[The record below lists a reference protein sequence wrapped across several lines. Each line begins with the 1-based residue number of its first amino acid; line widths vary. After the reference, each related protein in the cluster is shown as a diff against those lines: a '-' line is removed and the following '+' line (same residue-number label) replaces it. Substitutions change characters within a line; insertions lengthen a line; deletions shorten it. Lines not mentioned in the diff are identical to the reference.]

1 MLARS
6 AVLML
11 AVLWASLPV
20 VAGPPAVLDVKASPN
35 GDGSYSFSVTIKH
48 KDTGWKHYA
57 NKFDV
62 MTLDG
67 KTLGTR
73 VLYHPHVN
81 EQPFTRS
88 LGRVEVPIGIN
99 EVVVRAHDLVHK
111 YGKRTMTVKLP
122 PRR

>member
-1 MLARS
+1 
-6 AVLML
+6 ML